1 MIKFIAVA
9 SIAIA
14 TLFLSMPVAV
24 HAQAVD
30 PIADR
35 DAIRKVMHD
44 YFEAY
49 SRGDMVAVVNLISV
63 PFMVQ
68 GPKGFSVFTKADE
81 ALDWYTKLHDSV
93 VKQGYAKS
101 QWLDLGVR
109 LLGQSYAIAGGP
121 YVRYKIDESE
131 LNKAGGT
138 YLLNKVDGVWK
149 VGVLLG
155 YPIKDAFKPE

>member
-68 GPKGFSVFTKADE
+68 GPKGFSVFTKAEE

-121 YVRYKIDESE
+121 TSATRSMGA
-131 LNKAGGT
+131 N
-138 YLLNKVDGVWK
+138 
-149 VGVLLG
+149 
-155 YPIKDAFKPE
+155 

>member
-68 GPKGFSVFTKADE
+68 GQRASRSSRRPMKHSIGIPSFTTA
-81 ALDWYTKLHDSV
+81 S
-93 VKQGYAKS
+93 
-101 QWLDLGVR
+101 
-109 LLGQSYAIAGGP
+109 
-121 YVRYKIDESE
+121 
-131 LNKAGGT
+131 
-138 YLLNKVDGVWK
+138 
-149 VGVLLG
+149 
-155 YPIKDAFKPE
+155 